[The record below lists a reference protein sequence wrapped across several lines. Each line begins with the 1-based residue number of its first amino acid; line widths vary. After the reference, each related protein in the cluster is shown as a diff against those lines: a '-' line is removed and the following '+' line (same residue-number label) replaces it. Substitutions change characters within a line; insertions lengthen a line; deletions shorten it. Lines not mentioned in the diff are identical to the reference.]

1 MSLINSETP
10 FDIDLG
16 LEQTHVVVTGGCGL
30 IGRVVVHA
38 FLAAGACVTVIDL
51 KGECP
56 FDLNERNLLCCNA
69 DITNAEQVD
78 RAFEDA
84 ENKFG
89 PVETCIALASLDLSV
104 LPQCESLAD
113 MDPATWQ
120 RVFDVN
126 VGKAM
131 DRGVRLAT

>member
-1 MSLINSETP
+1 MSLINRSTP
-10 FDIDLG
+10 FAIDMD
-16 LEQTHVVVTGGCGL
+16 LEQNHVLVTGGFGL

-38 FLAAGACVTVIDL
+38 FLAAGARVTVIDL
-51 KGECP
+51 KGDCP

-69 DITNAEQVD
+69 DITNAEQGD

-84 ENKFG
+84 ENRFG

-104 LPQCESLAD
+104 LPQSESLAD
-113 MDPATWQ
+113 MDPNIWQ

-126 VGKAM
+126 VG
-131 DRGVRLAT
+131 